1 MTAIDIP
8 IINAVVIS
16 TGNPET
22 NPLRPVIV
30 PIRISIAYIVYF
42 KPNFRLS
49 IGASE
54 AKTPM
59 HMTGTEVSKLTW
71 VFDKDSCS
79 RIVSSIGPIDVIA
92 GRKFMDTAKIVKRIR
107 IEFCVFI

>member
-1 MTAIDIP
+1 
-8 IINAVVIS
+8 
-16 TGNPET
+16 
-22 NPLRPVIV
+22 
-30 PIRISIAYIVYF
+30 
-42 KPNFRLS
+42 
-49 IGASE
+49 
-54 AKTPM
+54 
-59 HMTGTEVSKLTW
+59 MTGTEVSKLTW